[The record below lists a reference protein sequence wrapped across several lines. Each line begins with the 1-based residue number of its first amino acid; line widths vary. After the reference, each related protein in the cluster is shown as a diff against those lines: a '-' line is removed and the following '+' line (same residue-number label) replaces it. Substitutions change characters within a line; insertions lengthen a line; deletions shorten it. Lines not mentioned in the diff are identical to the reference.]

1 MYPFITQLLSTF
13 YFKFSC
19 LFVYRQWLRI
29 YIFFLFYMYVYRNIY
44 VCMINVCWCLCMR
57 LFYLLLFVVDIVVCM
72 FVCFF
77 FSSCCQFNLIYCKF
91 SIQVV
96 NWNVNNCNE
105 LQFNMFLLDHTSKKI
120 NSSKIKKK
128 NIEIKNWL
136 SRQFV
141 VCG

>member
-1 MYPFITQLLSTF
+1 M
-13 YFKFSC
+13 
-19 LFVYRQWLRI
+19 FVYRQWLRIYI

-57 LFYLLLFVVDIVVCM
+57 LFYLLLFIVDIVVCM

-77 FSSCCQFNLIYCKF
+77 FFSCCQFNLIYCKF

-120 NSSKIKKK
+120 NSSKNKKK
-128 NIEIKNWL
+128 YWNKKLIKPPICSMWL
-136 SRQFV
+136 TYKFV
-141 VCG
+141 ANGFVALD